1 MTGNVASW
9 WTGKLAGDIAAG
21 VAPSGLIPLTLYY
34 VQLCLLIDDDSG
46 EVLLMPMKAGVD
58 AVDDDSDAEVNTEAE
73 NDPAAERADSDETD
87 LGSPAVMTRSPDIPS
102 AFDLM

>member
-1 MTGNVASW
+1 LQVLLFWVDTANAV
-9 WTGKLAGDIAAG
+9 
-21 VAPSGLIPLTLYY
+21 
-34 VQLCLLIDDDSG
+34 LCSALPVDDDSG